1 MAVRGIRGAITV
13 AANEEAAI
21 LEATERLMRT
31 IIEENEVAPEDIAS
45 VIITVTHDLDAAFPA
60 RGVRAI
66 PGFDLVPL
74 LCSNEIPVPGSLEK
88 CIRIMML
95 VNTEKAIHE
104 IHHVFLEGAAAL
116 RPDLQAKASEG
127 NS

>member
-13 AANEEAAI
+13 AVNEEAAI
-21 LEATERLMRT
+21 LEATERLMRSV
-31 IIEENEVAPEDIAS
+31 IEANEIEHEDVAS
-45 VIITVTHDLDAAFPA
+45 VMITVTHDLDAAFPA

-74 LCSNEIPVPGSLEK
+74 MCSNEIPVPGSLEK

-95 VNTEKAIHE
+95 VNTEKSIRDIRH
-104 IHHVFLEGAAAL
+104 IFLEGAAAL
-116 RPDLQAKASEG
+116 RPDL
-127 NS
+127 NSQVK

>member
-13 AANEEAAI
+13 AVNEEAAI
-21 LEATERLMRT
+21 LEATERLMRSV
-31 IIEENEVAPEDIAS
+31 IEANEIEHEDVAS
-45 VIITVTHDLDAAFPA
+45 VMITVTHDLDAVFPA

-74 LCSNEIPVPGSLEK
+74 MCSNEIPVPGSLEK

-95 VNTEKAIHE
+95 VNTEKSIRDIRH
-104 IHHVFLEGAAAL
+104 IFLEGAAAL
-116 RPDLQAKASEG
+116 RPDL
-127 NS
+127 NSQVK